1 MENLQQLWM
10 NLSLTRR
17 FILVGAS
24 LGMFLAVIAIAVLGQ
39 KGPSSLLYAG
49 LDSQSAGSVVAA
61 LDQAA
66 IPYEV
71 KGDGI
76 YVASDLR
83 DSLRMQLAA
92 DGLPNSTGVG
102 YELLDGLTGFGT
114 TSQMFDVAY
123 LRAKEGELAR
133 TVMTMPQVK
142 SARVHLAQVAT
153 DGYLRGRK
161 MSASIT
167 VTTIGG
173 VFGPEK
179 ASALRHLIASAVG
192 GMSAQD
198 VSVIDASSG
207 LIPLEADQDDLL
219 GDSRAAE
226 IKRNVER
233 LLFAR
238 VGHGN
243 AVVEV
248 AVEINRDREA
258 ISEKTFDPKSKV
270 AISAE
275 NEKRSETATNPD
287 PSVTVASNLPEG
299 DGANNAGKS
308 ESTEARERVN
318 YEVSQL
324 QRELMKEPGAIRKLQ
339 VAVLVDGERL
349 AGADG
354 KIVWTPRSAEELEDL
369 RALVASAAGIEEA
382 RGDIVTLRS
391 MQFQAAPLLPA
402 SDAPLVAPFLS
413 PADVMTLMQWAVL
426 AALVLIIV
434 IFVVRPI
441 LVARK
446 AEVVGARLDE
456 SGSVEKMAVPPTFAL
471 PSNEDFALP
480 QMAVLDF
487 DENGYSGSDGA
498 AKVDPVA
505 RLRELMARR
514 QTESIEILRSWM
526 EREREKS

>member
-10 NLSLTRR
+10 NLSLMRR
-17 FILVGAS
+17 ISLVAAS
-24 LGMFLAVIAIAVLGQ
+24 FGMFLAVIAMAVLGQ
-39 KGPSSLLYAG
+39 KDTKSLLYAG
-49 LDSQSAGSVVAA
+49 LDSHSAGGVVAA

-71 KGDGI
+71 KGDSI
-76 YVASDLR
+76 YVASELR

-92 DGLPNSTGVG
+92 DGLPNSTGAG

-167 VTTIGG
+167 VTTTGG
-173 VFGPEK
+173 AFGPEK
-179 ASALRHLIASAVG
+179 ATALRHLIASAVG

-198 VSVIDASSG
+198 VSVIDAASG
-207 LIPLEADQDDLL
+207 LVPLEADQDDMA
-219 GDSRAAE
+219 GDTRAAE

-248 AVEINRDREA
+248 AVDINRDREA

-308 ESTEARERVN
+308 ESSEARERVN

-349 AGADG
+349 ADADG
-354 KIVWTPRSAEELEDL
+354 KIAWTPRRAEELEDL
-369 RALVASAAGIEEA
+369 RALVASAAGIDEA
-382 RGDIVTLRS
+382 RGDTVTLRS
-391 MQFQAAPLLPA
+391 MQFQAAPLPPA
-402 SDAPLVAPFLS
+402 NDAPLAAAFLS
-413 PADVMTLMQWAVL
+413 PAEVMTLVQLAVL

-434 IFVVRPI
+434 IFVIRPM
-441 LVARK
+441 LLARK
-446 AEVVGARLDE
+446 AEAGGSILDDSGA
-456 SGSVEKMAVPPTFAL
+456 VERMATQPTYAL
-471 PSNEDFALP
+471 PSDEEFSLP

-487 DENGYSGSDGA
+487 DENGYSADDDST
-498 AKVDPVA
+498 KLDPVA

-514 QTESIEILRSWM
+514 QTESMEILRSWM

>member
-1 MENLQQLWM
+1 MENLQQLWVK
-10 NLSLTRR
+10 LSLSRR
-17 FILVGAS
+17 ILLVGAS
-24 LGMFLAVIAIAVLGQ
+24 LGMFMAIIAVAMLGQ
-39 KGPSSLLYAG
+39 RGSTSLLYAG
-49 LDSQSAGSVVAA
+49 LDSHSAGGVIAA

-66 IPYEV
+66 VPYEV
-71 KGDGI
+71 RGDSI
-76 YVASDLR
+76 YVASELR
-83 DSLRMQLAA
+83 DNLRMKLAA
-92 DGLPNSTGVG
+92 EGLPNSTGAG

-142 SARVHLAQVAT
+142 SARVHLAQAAT

-167 VTTIGG
+167 LTTIGG
-173 VFGPEK
+173 AFGPER

-198 VSVIDASSG
+198 VSVIDAASG
-207 LIPLEADQDDLL
+207 LIPLEPDQNDLV

-238 VGHGN
+238 VGQGN

-248 AVEINRDREA
+248 AVDINRDREA

-270 AISAE
+270 TISAE
-275 NEKRSETATNPD
+275 NEKKSETATNPD

-308 ESTEARERVN
+308 ESSEARERVN

-339 VAVLVDGERL
+339 VAVLIDGERIV
-349 AGADG
+349 GADG
-354 KIVWTPRSAEELEDL
+354 KDVWQARSAEELEDL
-369 RALVASAAGIEEA
+369 RALVASAAGVDEA
-382 RGDIVTLRS
+382 RGDTVTLRS
-391 MQFQAAPLLPA
+391 MQFQAPPVLPA
-402 SDAPLVAPFLS
+402 SDGPSEAAFLS
-413 PADVMTLMQWAVL
+413 AEDFMTLAQLAVL
-426 AALVLIIV
+426 AILVFVIA
-434 IFVVRPI
+434 IFVIRPM
-441 LVARK
+441 LTARRTD
-446 AEVVGARLDE
+446 ANGTVLDNSGNVERLE
-456 SGSVEKMAVPPTFAL
+456 PSSAFAL
-471 PSNEDFALP
+471 PPAEDFSLP

-487 DENGYSGSDGA
+487 DENGFSGGDDTT
-498 AKVDPVA
+498 KLDPVA